1 MSNIIQ
7 NISWYL
13 HFLLLCVILKKKEF
27 RRYNYGWKKNIEVVS
42 GDGSNLDISPVYE
55 HLNESTPKS
64 SDEKPK
70 NIVIPQEKPKKEEKK
85 DNEKN
90 EDEEKK
96 EN

>member
-1 MSNIIQ
+1 MD
-7 NISWYL
+7 
-13 HFLLLCVILKKKEF
+13 E
-27 RRYNYGWKKNIEVVS
+27 KKNIEVVS

-85 DNEKN
+85 EEKENQENN
-90 EDEEKK
+90 EDAEKK

>member
-1 MSNIIQ
+1 MD
-7 NISWYL
+7 
-13 HFLLLCVILKKKEF
+13 E
-27 RRYNYGWKKNIEVVS
+27 KKNIEVVS

-85 DNEKN
+85 DNEKK

-96 EN
+96 ES

>member
-1 MSNIIQ
+1 MD
-7 NISWYL
+7 
-13 HFLLLCVILKKKEF
+13 E
-27 RRYNYGWKKNIEVVS
+27 KKNIEVVS

-70 NIVIPQEKPKKEEKK
+70 NIVIPQEKPKKEEK
-85 DNEKN
+85 NEEKEDQENN
-90 EDEEKK
+90 EDAEKK